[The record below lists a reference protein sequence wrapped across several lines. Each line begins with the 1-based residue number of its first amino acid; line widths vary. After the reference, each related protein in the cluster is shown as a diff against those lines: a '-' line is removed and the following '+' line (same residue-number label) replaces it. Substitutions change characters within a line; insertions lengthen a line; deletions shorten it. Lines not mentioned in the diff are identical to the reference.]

1 MSPNPLPMARVIGE
15 GVLDEDSRVTDVT
28 YLVSEYGGNTVRLD
42 RKAMLE
48 LVDIQSTHYLRTAL
62 TTNQDGVPFDSLR
75 MSVIEALICDLG
87 MVGEKD
93 SSVLRA
99 FLLGYFLSHM
109 KVGAEV
115 SFSRPAA

>member
-1 MSPNPLPMARVIGE
+1 
-15 GVLDEDSRVTDVT
+15 
-28 YLVSEYGGNTVRLD
+28 
-42 RKAMLE
+42 MLE

-62 TTNQDGVPFDSLR
+62 TTNQEGVPLLSLR
-75 MSVIEALICDLG
+75 MPVIEALICDLG
-87 MVGEKD
+87 MVGESAESD
-93 SSVLRA
+93 SPVLRS